1 VQHNIVLR
9 RITMNVSRLALSL
22 ALVGLAVAPWLTLV
36 PQADAADAKAKCRV
50 GANPARVQIAVA
62 ANGLAAG
69 TAQFQVMAG
78 GNASSVL
85 TNAVDALGDAAAEWD
100 SAIAVGDVAEGTRG
114 TIDATFVAA
123 GGIVTA
129 TVSQGGAVV
138 ATASAKC
145 SAK

>member
-1 VQHNIVLR
+1 
-9 RITMNVSRLALSL
+9 MNVSRLARSIG
-22 ALVGLAVAPWLTLV
+22 LVGLAVAPWLTLV

-50 GANPARVQIAVA
+50 GANPARVQIAVG

-69 TAQFQVMAG
+69 TAQFQVTAG

-114 TIDATFVAA
+114 LAGSAPWSRACSSTSPGRTPAATIKPMESFAPTSAT
-123 GGIVTA
+123 
-129 TVSQGGAVV
+129 
-138 ATASAKC
+138 
-145 SAK
+145 

>member
-1 VQHNIVLR
+1 
-9 RITMNVSRLALSL
+9 MNVSRLALSL

-50 GANPARVQIAVA
+50 GANPARVQIAVG

-69 TAQFQVMAG
+69 TAQFQVTAG
-78 GNASSVL
+78 GNASSAL

-100 SAIAVGDVAEGTRG
+100 SARG
-114 TIDATFVAA
+114 TIDAAFVAA

>member
-1 VQHNIVLR
+1 
-9 RITMNVSRLALSL
+9 MNVSRLALSL

-50 GANPARVQIAVA
+50 GANPARVQIAVG

-69 TAQFQVMAG
+69 TAQFQVTAG

-100 SAIAVGDVAEGTRG
+100 SAIAVGDVGHPFHKRIVARQYVEAKAPRVPGSGRFRG
-114 TIDATFVAA
+114 P
-123 GGIVTA
+123 
-129 TVSQGGAVV
+129 
-138 ATASAKC
+138 
-145 SAK
+145 